1 MQESLSDD
9 FFDENCHAYPNLPL
23 PHISSM
29 GMFNLLRSLPTK
41 PVSDALLDAFFFAVW
56 PLSPLVHSPTLQSD
70 YDEFWDWCR
79 NCGNAM
85 PSEKIRDDPTFICL
99 LFAVLYCGASAAPS
113 ASWTSANLQG
123 IRKQTTVNQLK
134 SAYTTSLS
142 LCQHL
147 EHPTLNTLVSTLL
160 TGPFLDR
167 PHEPM
172 RSLVSVSTTIRIAQ
186 SMGLHREGTWSAL
199 SLVDREIRRRAWWH
213 IVWLDVQSSIST
225 GLPPCCGS
233 EALEAVSMAAHT
245 RDEDI
250 NDLPACRSP
259 RADSMTSER
268 SVAIVFA
275 VERFQAA
282 RLQSKI
288 VACLQS
294 GQSLTKEVFG
304 ELVTAAKQLQLNI
317 DTLIARIPAYGID
330 EKGFIP
336 SSLGNASPSTH
347 PSLCKHDAN
356 QPTVFAAWA
365 RIMLTLL
372 KSEITILLKK
382 PFLPPP
388 DSTNSQSCKSWIR
401 YESFPHISSPSF
413 YIGAAH
419 TPLQTASYDDS
430 LSA

>member
-1 MQESLSDD
+1 
-9 FFDENCHAYPNLPL
+9 
-23 PHISSM
+23 M

-41 PVSDALLDAFFFAVW
+41 PVSDPLFDAFFFAVW
-56 PLSPLVHSPTLQSD
+56 PLCPLVHSPTLQAD
-70 YDEFWDWCR
+70 YVEFWDWCR
-79 NCGNAM
+79 NCGNAL
-85 PSEKIRDDPTFICL
+85 PSEKICDDPTFICL
-99 LFAVLYCGASAAPS
+99 LFAVLYCGASAAPA
-113 ASWTSANLQG
+113 ASWTCANLQG
-123 IRKQTTVNQLK
+123 LRKQTTVNQLK

-147 EHPTLNTLVSTLL
+147 EHPTLNTLISTLL

-172 RSLVSVSTTIRIAQ
+172 RNLVSVSTTMRVAQ

-199 SLVDREIRRRAWWH
+199 SPVDQEIRRRAWWH

-233 EALEAVSMAAHT
+233 ETLEAVSMVAPI

-250 NDLPACRSP
+250 SDLPACRSP
-259 RADSMTSER
+259 RADSMISEQ

-275 VERFQAA
+275 VERFQVA

-294 GQSLTKEVFG
+294 GQRLTKEGFG

-317 DTLIARIPAYGID
+317 DTLIARIPAY
-330 EKGFIP
+330 ETLERGFIP
-336 SSLGNASPSTH
+336 SSLGNASPPTH
-347 PSLCKHDAN
+347 PSLYKHDTS

-372 KSEITILLKK
+372 KSEIIILLQK
-382 PFLPPP
+382 PFLAPP
-388 DSTNSQSCKSWIR
+388 DSMNSQPCKLWIR
-401 YESFPHISSPSF
+401 YESFSTHLVSIF
-413 YIGAAH
+413 LLCAAH
-419 TPLQTASYDDS
+419 ALLQTASYNDS